1 MDAYN
6 EKCLPALNTCSRSH
20 SDGDCFNAYNTCFF
34 DVEIA
39 TGNASPIPFDPY
51 DIRHSYPDSFP
62 SQEYLTYLQS
72 KKVMD
77 AIGARVP
84 FQDCSDTVTQKFNKT
99 GDSMPTP

>member
-20 SDGDCFNAYNTCFF
+20 SDRDCSNAYNTCLF

-39 TGNASPIPFDPY
+39 TANASSVSFDPY
-51 DIRHSYPDSFP
+51 DVRGPYPDPFP
-62 SQEYLTYLQS
+62 SQKYLTYLQS
-72 KKVMD
+72 ENVMD

-84 FQDCSDTVTQKFNKT
+84 FQNCSDTVFQKFNKT